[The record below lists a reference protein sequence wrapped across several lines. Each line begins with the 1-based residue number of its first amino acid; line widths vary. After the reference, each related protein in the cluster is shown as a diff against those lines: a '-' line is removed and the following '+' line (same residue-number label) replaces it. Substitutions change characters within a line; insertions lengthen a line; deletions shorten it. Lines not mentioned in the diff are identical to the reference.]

1 MTQVPGS
8 GRAPRTEAEREAI
21 RSKLRRAGLTCIIAG
36 LVLVAIGLVD
46 ALITEERSRI
56 WMILAGIPLSAVG
69 GRMLSLS
76 NLRAPGRKGA

>member
-21 RSKLRRAGLTCIIAG
+21 RAKLRRAGLTCIIAG

-56 WMILAGIPLSAVG
+56 WMILAGIPLSAEND
-69 GRMLSLS
+69 SH
-76 NLRAPGRKGA
+76 APMRSAALLPIS